1 MIFFFTS
8 YFCFYLLVCFS
19 ITLLF
24 SLSFFFYEFLSFFLS
39 CLLFFYVFLSF
50 FFISIFFFPS
60 KLPREVLNS
69 ISMLQVFY
77 GNIND
82 PFYVSTK
89 INSSQQRGQSPF
101 PLPYSIMIPLLF
113 IPNVEVR
120 KPRFNTIAHC
130 FPTLLSSGE
139 HLLMSPPCHF
149 HSIHLSQNSVIN

>member
-1 MIFFFTS
+1 MAWSVI
-8 YFCFYLLVCFS
+8 
-19 ITLLF
+19 LF
-24 SLSFFFYEFLSFFLS
+24 DILFLFLSLSLLQCYLSFFLS
-39 CLLFFYVFLSF
+39 FFYLSLFFLSFFYVFLSF

-120 KPRFNTIAHC
+120 KPRFNTITHC
-130 FPTLLSSGE
+130 FPTLLSSGD
-139 HLLMSPPCHF
+139 HLLMSLLCHF